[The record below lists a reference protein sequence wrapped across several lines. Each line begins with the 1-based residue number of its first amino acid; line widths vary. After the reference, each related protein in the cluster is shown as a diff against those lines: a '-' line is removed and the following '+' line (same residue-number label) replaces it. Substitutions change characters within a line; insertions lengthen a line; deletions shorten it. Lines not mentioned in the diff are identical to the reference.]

1 MNAPPPANWTTK
13 KTGYYVSGS
22 SHLLIFFVWCDRG
35 VGQIKNT
42 LSEHT
47 EHAPD
52 APGPAFMTSDIY
64 ESDDAWKHS
73 PPLVAIKPN
82 YGVEEKRP
90 PFVPPG
96 SPNATENDAAKGTPG
111 RSQPSRPD
119 IAYYEREHPLGQDW
133 SPAPRDFNPADD
145 RKAKPELETTAK
157 AAVDQLRDNKDS
169 LLDVLAGSTAFPPPN
184 PLSVTLPPPAPSV
197 RSPSRP
203 RLPSISAA
211 ISAPS
216 TRRPSE
222 DLLALSPPYTDSSVR
237 HSPED
242 RVSLPALQSLHSP
255 PQSNPATSPNG
266 NNRVLPSIRTLGVN
280 PPEFPPRVNGI
291 PPYPYPG
298 PSSAGSRND
307 PAQERFPPPQHIP
320 PSPFSHFSPTSTKD
334 ISNNPSPASMPTFWR
349 TYPSQTELHPSG
361 ASPYDPSPIT
371 AKSPAAGYPTPTE
384 QPGAG
389 PGDRTSF
396 DSTLSPNGNA
406 PPGNYKC
413 HHPGCTAPPFQTQYL
428 LNSHANVHSQDRPH
442 FCPVENC
449 PRAIGGKGF
458 KRKNEMM
465 RHGLVHNSPGY
476 VCPFCLDQ
484 QHKYPR
490 PDNLQRYVIQLPR
503 VIRFMLILYQDTF
516 ESIMSTRAKTIPSCE
531 MYSRSGP
538 QAVHEA
544 DDDG

>member
-1 MNAPPPANWTTK
+1 
-13 KTGYYVSGS
+13 
-22 SHLLIFFVWCDRG
+22 
-35 VGQIKNT
+35 
-42 LSEHT
+42 
-47 EHAPD
+47 
-52 APGPAFMTSDIY
+52 MTSEIY
-64 ESDDAWKHS
+64 ESDDVWKRS

-111 RSQPSRPD
+111 RSRKHLPESRAQTRYGDSVLISFLEPSRPD

-133 SPAPRDFNPADD
+133 PPAPRDFNPVDH

-157 AAVDQLRDNKDS
+157 AAVDQLRDDKDS
-169 LLDVLAGSTAFPPPN
+169 LLAGSKTLPPPN
-184 PLSVTLPPPAPSV
+184 PVSVTLPPPAPSV
-197 RSPSRP
+197 KTEFTSPSRP

-255 PQSNPATSPNG
+255 PQSNPATSPDG
-266 NNRVLPSIRTLGVN
+266 NNRVLPSIHTLGVN
-280 PPEFPPRVNGI
+280 PPDFPPRVNGI

-298 PSSAGSRND
+298 PSSAGPRND
-307 PAQERFPPPQHIP
+307 PAQERFPQPQHIP
-320 PSPFSHFSPTSTKD
+320 PSPFSHFSPTSTND

-349 TYPSQTELHPSG
+349 TYSQTELHPSG
-361 ASPYDPSPIT
+361 ASPYDPSPIA

-384 QPGAG
+384 QLGAG

-413 HHPGCTAPPFQTQYL
+413 HHLGCTAPPFQTQYL

-490 PDNLQRYVIQLPR
+490 PDNLQRYAIPLPR
-503 VIRFMLILYQDTF
+503 VVHFMLIFYQDTF
-516 ESIMSTRAKTIPSCE
+516 ESITSTRAKTIPSYE
-531 MYSRSGP
+531 MYSRRGHP
-538 QAVHEA
+538 AVQEA
-544 DDDG
+544 DGDG